1 MFELQLSDEFTAILD
16 RCPAELKNQVMDT
29 IQRLSV
35 DPGHPSLQA
44 HRLRGAAGKWEC
56 YVNRQWR
63 IIFDWD
69 NNSLRLWKLGDHRII
84 DRAHQFVFSPHT
96 AFSRLETDEPVEAEA
111 ETAAGLDGSL
121 AVERLPEPEADNPFA
136 YFPPTHLRILG
147 VPSHLVKKVKK
158 TRRLEE
164 LEQIDGLPEQSLHWM
179 LDLATDCEMEHVIY
193 NPDNLLYRTTLDRLR
208 GYCRGSLKRLMLN
221 LDPEQTRYVESR
233 HTGAIVLRGCAGSG
247 KTTVGIYRAIELAGA
262 GRKVLLLTY
271 TRTLNGVNKTL
282 IEELIGPL
290 PENLEVNTFFNWL
303 VEYLR
308 QEHGLEFN
316 IARDSDQ
323 KEILREALRQAEQ
336 SSETGIPALGLDFY
350 LTEIQQVIKGN
361 GIGDLESYLQ
371 LRRFGR
377 NTPLP
382 PGYRRA
388 VWAVYTSYQ
397 ELLQEAGLCDW
408 SDIPLLGLQK
418 IIENPL
424 DDPYDDVILDEGQD
438 LSPVQL
444 RLTRELIRGGDPRS
458 RRSYMV
464 MADAS
469 QTIYNRGFSWKEA
482 GIEARGRTSIL
493 RRNFRNTRQVA
504 AAATRLLEHNSLLT
518 QEREFIEPSWSHR
531 IGARPRVVTCDL
543 EERELRFACEE
554 ILDLVGGGHFRISDF
569 AVLCPTNKICRQYCD
584 EFTRRGIPNVFHKD
598 QAFNILEEKVKV
610 MTIHSSKGIEFP
622 VVFVAGVRRG
632 LLPRYINRSGL
643 DKEEA
648 QLDRERF
655 RTLLY
660 VAMTRAAENLFLLTT
675 AGKESPFLDEI
686 AGLVDREEYRGPKN
700 PSLSS

>member
-1 MFELQLSDEFTAILD
+1 MFELQLSDEFKETLD
-16 RCPAELKNQVMDT
+16 RCSAELKNQVMGT

-84 DRAHQFVFSPHT
+84 DRVHQFVFSPHT
-96 AFSRLETDEPVEAEA
+96 AFSRLEMDDPGEAE
-111 ETAAGLDGSL
+111 EESAAGLEGTL
-121 AVERLPEPEADNPFA
+121 AVERAPQPEADNPFA
-136 YFPPTHLRILG
+136 YFPATHLRILG
-147 VPSHLVKKVKK
+147 VPPHLVKKVQRA
-158 TRRLEE
+158 RRLEE
-164 LEQIDGLPEQSLHWM
+164 LEQIEGLPEQSLHWM

-208 GYCRGSLKRLMLN
+208 GYCQGSLKRLMLN
-221 LDPEQTRYVESR
+221 LDPEQDRYVKSR
-233 HTGAIVLRGCAGSG
+233 HRGAIVLRGCAGSG
-247 KTTVGIYRAIELAGA
+247 KTTVGIYRAIELAGT
-262 GRKVLLLTY
+262 GRKVLLMTY

-308 QEHGLEFN
+308 WEHGITFN
-316 IARDSDQ
+316 IVDGADQ
-323 KEILREALRQAEQ
+323 KEILKEALRQAGQ
-336 SSETGIPALGLDFY
+336 SADVAIPALGADFY
-350 LTEIQQVIKGN
+350 ITEIMQVIKGN
-361 GIGDLESYLQ
+361 GLDSLENYLQ
-371 LRRFGR
+371 VRRFGR

-382 PGYRRA
+382 PAYRRA

-397 ELLQEAGLCDW
+397 ELLREAGRCDW
-408 SDIPLLGLQK
+408 GDIPLVGLEK

-444 RLTRELIRGGDPRS
+444 RLTRELIKGGDPRS
-458 RRSYMV
+458 HRSYMV

-469 QTIYNRGFSWKEA
+469 QTIYSRGFSWKEA
-482 GIEARGRTSIL
+482 GIEARGRTYIL
-493 RRNFRNTRQVA
+493 RKNYRNTRQVA
-504 AAATRLLEHNSLLT
+504 AAATRLLEHNTLLT

-543 EERELRFACEE
+543 EERELRFVCEK
-554 ILDLVGGGHFRISDF
+554 ILDLVGGGHFRLSDF
-569 AVLCPTNKICRQYCD
+569 AVLCPTRDMCGQYCD
-584 EFTRRGIPNVFHKD
+584 EFNRRGIPCVFHKD

-632 LLPRYINRSGL
+632 LLPRYISRHGL
-643 DKEEA
+643 DKEES
-648 QLDRERF
+648 QLDHERF

-675 AGKESPFLDEI
+675 AGKESPFLAEI
-686 AGLVDREEYRGPKN
+686 AGLVDQEEYRGSKN